1 MKVLQGEHDISQN
14 ILENWIVYTSFK
26 LVKVKLFKNILP
38 FCDNFTLASFSLSH
52 HAFEVPLTETRS
64 FFFPHAT
71 N

>member
-38 FCDNFTLASFSLSH
+38 FCDNFTLAAFSL
-52 HAFEVPLTETRS
+52 
-64 FFFPHAT
+64 
-71 N
+71 